1 MKKYIKFALVFL
13 AVGLICGVFY
23 REFSKAYNVVNVY
36 TTLGL
41 AHTHFLVLGVAFTL
55 IIGLITDKLNKHEE
69 KLFKRAFVIYS
80 AGVAGA
86 GLMLV
91 VRGVLDVLVKSDK
104 IVYSVSSAAD
114 GVISG
119 ISGIFHALLGISLIL
134 IFISWLLKNKQLK
147 QTDEISGT

>member
-1 MKKYIKFALVFL
+1 
-13 AVGLICGVFY
+13 
-23 REFSKAYNVVNVY
+23 
-36 TTLGL
+36 
-41 AHTHFLVLGVAFTL
+41 
-55 IIGLITDKLNKHEE
+55 
-69 KLFKRAFVIYS
+69 
-80 AGVAGA
+80 
-86 GLMLV
+86 MLV

-134 IFISWLLKNKQLK
+134 IFISWLLTNKQLK